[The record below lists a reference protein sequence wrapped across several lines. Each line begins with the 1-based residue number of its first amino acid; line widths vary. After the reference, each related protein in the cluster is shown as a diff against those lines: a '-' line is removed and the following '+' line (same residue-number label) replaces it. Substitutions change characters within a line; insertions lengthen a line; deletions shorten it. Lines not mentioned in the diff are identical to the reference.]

1 MPEFSDFFFVFGKF
15 LILPCPFAPLQ
26 YCWHMAYIELMMKL
40 LKGKAFL
47 LKIYILSGQNKDGK
61 IKTFISV

>member
-1 MPEFSDFFFVFGKF
+1 
-15 LILPCPFAPLQ
+15 
-26 YCWHMAYIELMMKL
+26 MAYIELMMKL

-61 IKTFISV
+61 IKHSSVYSILSDYINIIHKP